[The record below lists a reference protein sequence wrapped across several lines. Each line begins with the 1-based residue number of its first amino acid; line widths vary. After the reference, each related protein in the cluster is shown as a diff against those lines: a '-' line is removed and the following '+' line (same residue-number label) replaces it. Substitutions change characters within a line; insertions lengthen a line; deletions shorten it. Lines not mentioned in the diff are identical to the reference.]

1 MGRSERRGGRGCDDS
16 TFGHCGRQRHA
27 PGRPARQSERRLAGA
42 RGAAPLRFLTPS
54 NHGDA
59 AWVFTSTYGGGLLG
73 GDAVRLQIDARRRG
87 GSSSSRRR
95 RRRRSIAPTRRVVHS
110 RRARRGT
117 CTAPGAAGSHRVCFR
132 GASFEQTQSVDDRRS
147 GSIVLMDWMT
157 AGRRASGE
165 RWVFDRYASRLTIRY
180 DGRVVFHDA
189 LLLSPS
195 EGPLAERMGRFDCV
209 CLIVL
214 VGVALRVHA
223 ASACNGHALG
233 SIETQQACRPPDGGG
248 SARPERRGRL
258 RDSHGRRIG
267 GRSRT
272 RGAHV
277 VAFRPGLLGD
287 DPRARKW

>member
-1 MGRSERRGGRGCDDS
+1 MSGAAVADATIRRSDIAAGSGTLRVV
-16 TFGHCGRQRHA
+16 RHGSRSVA
-27 PGRPARQSERRLAGA
+27 SRALAGS
-42 RGAAPLRFLTPS
+42 PLRFLTPS

-73 GDAVRLQIDARRRG
+73 GDAVRLQIDVEDEAALLLQTQASTKVYRSPRGASSTLDARVG
-87 GSSSSRRR
+87 E
-95 RRRRSIAPTRRVVHS
+95 
-110 RRARRGT
+110 RARLLVLPDPT
-117 CTAPGAAGSHRVCFR
+117 VCFR
-132 GASFEQTQSVDDRRS
+132 GASFEQTQAVDVQRS

-165 RWVFDRYASRLTIRY
+165 RWLFDRYASRLTIRY

-195 EGPLAERMGRFDCV
+195 EGSLAERMGRFDCV

-214 VGVALRVHA
+214 VGVALRV
-223 ASACNGHALG
+223 ACGVRLQEHRWPRD
-233 SIETQQACRPPDGGG
+233 QQARRPPDGGG
-248 SARPERRGRL
+248 SARTERRGRL
-258 RDSHGRRIG
+258 RDSHGRRVG

-277 VAFRPGLLGD
+277 VAFRPGSPG
-287 DPRARKW
+287 

>member
-1 MGRSERRGGRGCDDS
+1 MAGVSGAAVADATIPRSDIAAGSGTLRVGRHGSRSVVSR
-16 TFGHCGRQRHA
+16 A
-27 PGRPARQSERRLAGA
+27 LAGS
-42 RGAAPLRFLTPS
+42 PLRFLTPS

-73 GDAVRLQIDARRRG
+73 GDAVRLQIDVEDEAALLLQTQASTKVYRSPRG
-87 GSSSSRRR
+87 ASSSLD
-95 RRRRSIAPTRRVVHS
+95 ARVGE
-110 RRARRGT
+110 RARLLVLPDPT
-117 CTAPGAAGSHRVCFR
+117 VCFR
-132 GASFEQTQSVDDRRS
+132 GASFQQTQSVDVQRG

-223 ASACNGHALG
+223 ASACKDIAGIEVRKRADLLTAAAPLGPNGEAG
-233 SIETQQACRPPDGGG
+233 CVIRMAGVSVEDVGRA
-248 SARPERRGRL
+248 ARMWL
-258 RDSHGRRIG
+258 HF
-267 GRSRT
+267 
-272 RGAHV
+272 V
-277 VAFRPGLLGD
+277 PGLLGD
-287 DPRARKW
+287 DPWARKW